1 MKSDDALN
9 EICNH
14 LLGKNW
20 YIADPVGSDQARD
33 IIVDEIK
40 KNYPAKNETAVDK
53 WRRRHKRCAWCTHC
67 KSGHIFNPNSLSVET
82 RYDCEAKEHW
92 NIKIDRPRPFCT
104 LFILKNEFWNGS
116 NKNDYIRKH

>member
-20 YIADPVGSDQARD
+20 YITDPVGSDQVRD

-40 KNYPAKNETAVDK
+40 KNYPAKDETAVDK

-67 KSGHIFNPNSLSVET
+67 KSGHIFNPNSLSIET

-104 LFILKNEFWNGS
+104 LFILKKGE
-116 NKNDYIRKH
+116 

>member
-20 YIADPVGSDQARD
+20 YIADSVGSDQARD

-40 KNYPAKNETAVDK
+40 KNYPAKDETAVDK

-67 KSGHIFNPNSLSVET
+67 KSDHIFNPNSLSIET
-82 RYDCEAKEHW
+82 RYNCEAKKHW
-92 NIKIDRPRPFCT
+92 NIEIDRPRPFCT

-116 NKNDYIRKH
+116 NKND

>member
-20 YIADPVGSDQARD
+20 YIADSVGSDQARD

-40 KNYPAKNETAVDK
+40 KNYPAKNES
-53 WRRRHKRCAWCTHC
+53 C
-67 KSGHIFNPNSLSVET
+67 
-82 RYDCEAKEHW
+82 
-92 NIKIDRPRPFCT
+92 
-104 LFILKNEFWNGS
+104 
-116 NKNDYIRKH
+116 